1 MSRQVDFVLAL
12 SSFGERPA
20 LCDDSG
26 TSLSYTALTEAI
38 DSTTTAWRE
47 LIPVER
53 PLIMLECRQS
63 ITTVINYLTCLANQW
78 PVMMVNEQVGTA
90 ARDELRHR
98 LPPHLVVTDT
108 RCHAEHTAVHDM
120 DPRLAVLLSTSGSTG
135 GGKWV
140 ALSHDNINANTTS
153 ILAYLPIAQED
164 NALASLPFSYSY
176 GLSVLHTHLAKGAQL
191 TLTQRSPMERDF
203 WHLLS
208 EAQITSLAGVPHWYE
223 MLARLG
229 FCRKA
234 FPSLRYMTQAGGRLQ
249 SRFVK
254 EFARYADN
262 HDMALY
268 IMYGQTEATARM
280 AYLSPDKALTKPEA
294 IGQAIPGG
302 EFALRDE
309 AGELV
314 TCSGVAGELCFKGKN
329 VMLGYVHS
337 VDDLATFTPPDW
349 LETGDIACRD
359 DEGDYHVVGRKA
371 RFIKLFGERVNLDGL
386 EGLLANAGLDV
397 KCYGQDNA
405 LTVCCLTGQASMAGE
420 AVKAYVNCPPK
431 AVRIAEVDAWPL
443 LSNGKTDY
451 RVLASCTASQGEGA
465 HD

>member
-1 MSRQVDFVLAL
+1 MSAQVDFVRSL
-12 SSFGERPA
+12 SSFSERPA

-26 TSLSYTALTEAI
+26 APLSYATLTKAI

-47 LIPVER
+47 SSPVDR

-63 ITTVINYLTCLANQW
+63 VRTVINYLTCLANQW

-90 ARDELRHR
+90 ARNELRDR

-108 RCHAEHTAVHDM
+108 TCRAYHTAAHDM
-120 DPRLAVLLSTSGSTG
+120 DLRLAVLLSTSGSTG

-140 ALSHDNINANTTS
+140 ALSQDNINANTAS
-153 ILAYLPIAQED
+153 ILAYLPVKHDD

-203 WHLLS
+203 WQLLND
-208 EAQITSLAGVPHWYE
+208 ARITSLAGVPHWYE

-229 FCRKA
+229 FCRKT

-249 SRFVK
+249 PRFVK
-254 EFARYADN
+254 EFAGYADN
-262 HDMALY
+262 HNMALY

-280 AYLSPDKALTKPEA
+280 AYLSPDKTLIKPDA

-309 AGELV
+309 QGEPV
-314 TCSGVAGELCFKGKN
+314 TRANQSGELCFKGHN
-329 VMLGYVHS
+329 VMLGYVQNA
-337 VDDLATFTPPDW
+337 DDLATFTPPEW
-349 LETGDIACRD
+349 LETGDIAYRD
-359 DEGDYHVVGRKA
+359 DDGDYQIVGRKA

-386 EGLLANAGLDV
+386 ESLLAKDGLDV
-397 KCYGQDNA
+397 KCAGQDNA
-405 LTVCCLTGQASMAGE
+405 LVVCCLTGQAEVVSN
-420 AVKAYVNCPPK
+420 AVKAHVSCPPK
-431 AVRIAEVDAWPL
+431 SLSIVEVEDWPI

-451 RVLASCTASQGEGA
+451 RKLATLCAPHGEGS